1 MTATSPAG
9 SSRHY
14 CGAEDRATHRLKRI
28 NRAFEEACTGRPK
41 DRSIVVARD
50 RRKGSSSKSGG
61 RRGRRWST
69 WCRSVACSRDRR
81 FLLDV
86 AVLTGGGAK
95 TGGGGGGA
103 VKLGS

>member
-61 RRGRRWST
+61 WGGEVVDGAPGVGVSLVVEIGGFCLT
-69 WCRSVACSRDRR
+69 WLR
-81 FLLDV
+81 
-86 AVLTGGGAK
+86 
-95 TGGGGGGA
+95 
-103 VKLGS
+103 